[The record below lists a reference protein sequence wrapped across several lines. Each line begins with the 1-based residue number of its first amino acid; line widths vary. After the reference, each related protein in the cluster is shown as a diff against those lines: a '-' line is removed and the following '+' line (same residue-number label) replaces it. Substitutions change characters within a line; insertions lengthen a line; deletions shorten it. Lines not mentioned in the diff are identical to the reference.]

1 MFMRQKSSAHFMEPE
16 SPLLCPQHHAT
27 GPYDPDGPGSHPT
40 IRR

>member
-1 MFMRQKSSAHFMEPE
+1 MRQKSSAHFIEPQ
-16 SPLLCPQHHAT
+16 SPLLCPQHHAN